1 MNAKLITF
9 YSYKGGAGR
18 SSTAINTLPFLVN
31 TLGATAK
38 RPLLLLD
45 MDLDSAGMTYLLE
58 CDTYFQNHYDVKQ
71 FLLNEERWP
80 DAATEDLASHALL
93 SKFLPV
99 GNLVGV
105 ENGAVLFLGDN
116 DETPIDNEQMDGT
129 KELTLKKLFRFCR
142 KNNLPGIVIDS
153 ASGDQFAAVLSVEQ
167 STDVVCCMR
176 PTSQF
181 RIGTFNYLRR
191 LANNNTESR
200 WFLLPTVVPEQDVDI
215 DGELQKNKAIHNIS
229 RRCEKLRES
238 GMDISTDFVTEDM
251 FGINEVQRFMWQ
263 EGVLYKIAQV
273 GELKTDEQKAYTRYQ
288 RLAEIIAHDGD

>member
-45 MDLDSAGMTYLLE
+45 MDLDSAGMTYLLG

-80 DAATEDLASHALL
+80 DAVTEDLASHALL

-99 GNLVGV
+99 GNLIGV

-142 KNNLPGIVIDS
+142 KNKLPGIVIDS

-191 LANNNTESR
+191 LANNNTESH
-200 WFLLPTVVPEQDVDI
+200 WFLLPTVVPEQDVEI
-215 DGELQKNKAIHNIS
+215 DGEYQKNNAIRNIF
-229 RRCEKLRES
+229 RRCERLQES
-238 GMDISTDFVTEDM
+238 GMDIATDFVTEDM

-263 EGVLYKIAQV
+263 EGVLYKIAQS
-273 GELKTDEQKAYTRYQ
+273 GELKADEQKAYARYR
-288 RLAEIIAHDGD
+288 RLAELIANNGD

>member
-1 MNAKLITF
+1 MNTKLITF

-31 TLGATAK
+31 ALNATAK

-58 CDTYFQNHYDVKQ
+58 CDTYFQSHYDVKQ

-80 DAATEDLASHALL
+80 DVATEDLASHALL
-93 SKFLPV
+93 SKFLAV

-176 PTSQF
+176 PTAQF

-191 LANNNTESR
+191 LANNNTESH
-200 WFLLPTVVPEQDVDI
+200 WFLLPTVVPEQDVEI
-215 DGELQKNKAIHNIS
+215 DGEFQKNTAIHNIS
-229 RRCEKLRES
+229 RRCERLRES
-238 GMDISTDFVTEDM
+238 GMNITTDFVTEDM

-263 EGVLYKIAQV
+263 EGVLYKIAQS
-273 GELKTDEQKAYTRYQ
+273 GDLKADEQKAYNRYR
-288 RLAEIIAHDGD
+288 RLAEIIANDGD